1 MCTRILRLW
10 KKTRKRTRT
19 EKIGKTTKIIA
30 ITSGDPQGIGPEII
44 EKSLTDYTPRCGVV
58 IFGQLDN
65 YKDKSVQVISDINQV
80 QDQGVYFYNIRTRFP
95 ANAEKS
101 EPSYEFVKTAVDF
114 ALKKKV
120 HALVTAP
127 ISKEKWLR
135 AGVPFKGHTELL
147 AKTAGVKNYSM
158 FFWSENLKVALYTI
172 HIPLKDIFQY
182 IRGDEILR
190 YIRFIDRELFRLFRK
205 KFTFLVSGLNPHAG
219 EDGFLGTEEKDVI
232 IPVVHTLKS
241 EIIID
246 GPYPP
251 DTVFLKARDIRDSVV
266 ISWYHDQGLI
276 AFKLLNLHSGVNMT
290 LGLPY
295 IRTAPDHGTAYD
307 IVGKEIANPSSMKQ
321 AIRLAEYL
329 LKLK

>member
-1 MCTRILRLW
+1 
-10 KKTRKRTRT
+10 
-19 EKIGKTTKIIA
+19 
-30 ITSGDPQGIGPEII
+30 
-44 EKSLTDYTPRCGVV
+44 VV
-58 IFGQLDN
+58 IFGDIDH
-65 YKDKSVQVISDINQV
+65 YTDKSVQMISHPGQV
-80 QDQGVYFYNIRTRFP
+80 QNQGVYFFNIDTHDS
-95 ANAEKS
+95 ANAKS
-101 EPSYEFVKTAVDF
+101 RDPSFEYVQTAIGF
-114 ALKKKV
+114 ALEKKV

-147 AKTAGVKNYSM
+147 AKTAGVKDYSM

-182 IRGDEILR
+182 IHRDEI
-190 YIRFIDRELFRLFRK
+190 IRFIRFVDRELFRLFKK

-232 IPVVHTLKS
+232 IPAVRALKS
-241 EIIID
+241 QISID

-251 DTVFLKARDIRDSVV
+251 DTVFLKARDTKDSVV

-276 AFKLLNLHSGVNMT
+276 AFKLLNFHSGVNMT

-307 IVGKEIANPSSMKQ
+307 IAGKGIANPSSMEQ
-321 AIRLAEYL
+321 AIRLAEYMV
-329 LKLK
+329 KLK